1 MIRQYKVYVVCG
13 QSVWSHWSAN
23 VDAAIIYQWW
33 LLRRKEKEIAND
45 ENRLRYT
52 YIYIYIYIYIKK
64 LPRQISCWFKNFDKL
79 GVRIKKIKNTLLV
92 GFF

>member
-33 LLRRKEKEIAND
+33 LLRRKEKEIAN
-45 ENRLRYT
+45 EKNRLRYT
-52 YIYIYIYIYIKK
+52 HIYIYIYILNLYESIVF
-64 LPRQISCWFKNFDKL
+64 LFLWNY
-79 GVRIKKIKNTLLV
+79 LLV
-92 GFF
+92 FSDWH